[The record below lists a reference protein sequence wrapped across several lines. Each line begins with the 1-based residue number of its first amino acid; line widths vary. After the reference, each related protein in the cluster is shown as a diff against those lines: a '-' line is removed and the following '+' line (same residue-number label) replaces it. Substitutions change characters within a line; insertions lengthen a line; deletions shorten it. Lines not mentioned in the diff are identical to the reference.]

1 MSATTDVI
9 REFWVGR
16 TAIDGHVAS
25 RFHGEH
31 DAYDL
36 PAIAALAGAD
46 ARVLD
51 LGCGTCSVSN
61 ALADLLG
68 WSIHAVDFM
77 PDFLRH
83 AEPRVTTE
91 VGDVRTYRSDER
103 FDLVLLLGV
112 ITYVESAADRADL
125 YERCAQML
133 SSDGAPLLIK
143 AQFGVEREVVV
154 DTDSE
159 ALGARYR
166 GIYPSLADE
175 VALLSERFDVEVRDP
190 YPAALSP
197 HADTHFHH
205 LVARRRP

>member
-1 MSATTDVI
+1 
-9 REFWVGR
+9 
-16 TAIDGHVAS
+16 
-25 RFHGEH
+25 
-31 DAYDL
+31 
-36 PAIAALAGAD
+36 
-46 ARVLD
+46 
-51 LGCGTCSVSN
+51 
-61 ALADLLG
+61 
-68 WSIHAVDFM
+68 
-77 PDFLRH
+77 
-83 AEPRVTTE
+83 
-91 VGDVRTYRSDER
+91 VRTYRSDER

-133 SSDGAPLLIK
+133 AADGSPLLIK
-143 AQFGVEREVVV
+143 AQFGVEHEVVV

-166 GIYPSLADE
+166 GIYPYLPDE

-190 YPAALSP
+190 YPDALSP

>member
-1 MSATTDVI
+1 
-9 REFWVGR
+9 
-16 TAIDGHVAS
+16 
-25 RFHGEH
+25 
-31 DAYDL
+31 
-36 PAIAALAGAD
+36 
-46 ARVLD
+46 
-51 LGCGTCSVSN
+51 VSN

-83 AEPRVTTE
+83 ADPRLTTE

-133 SSDGAPLLIK
+133 AADGSPLLIK
-143 AQFGVEREVVV
+143 AQFGVEHEVVV

-166 GIYPSLADE
+166 GIYPYLPDE

-190 YPAALSP
+190 YPDALSP